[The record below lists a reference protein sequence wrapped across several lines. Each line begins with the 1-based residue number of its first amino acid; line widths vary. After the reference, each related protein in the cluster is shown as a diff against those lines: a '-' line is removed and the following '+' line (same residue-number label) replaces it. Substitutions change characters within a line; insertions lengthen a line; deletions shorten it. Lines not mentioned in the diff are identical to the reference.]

1 MMPLLY
7 IDGSLYGVLFN
18 FARKGGTEVA
28 DIKTRDVT
36 RGTIKTLDRAAS
48 SMHHLKEETIRSKAV
63 DISERSDNDSANT
76 YAQDEAVHYASDGSV
91 YAARAGVELIHRSR
105 AGHEGKSDEYIHQI
119 RQNPHDVNSAPSNN
133 DENIHRAFRERG
145 IKTIRDRQSRKKMAD
160 AEVLRID
167 EENRLTGQI
176 RGYQIKKSKTPV
188 GYNTGRFAVTRRK
201 ALKGDDRIQKRR
213 KEYSIRRITER
224 NARGGIMGRIGLA
237 RRGAVSGKAAQRAG
251 RILRGTAGTSKA
263 ALSTI
268 SISSAVAVGII
279 TIMVFCS
286 AAFNMTEDG
295 NYIVGAGDTAIVEVA
310 RAQLGN
316 VGGDKFWKWYGFNS
330 HVHWCAC
337 FVSWCADQ
345 CGYIDEGI
353 YPKFAIVGDGA
364 RWFKAH
370 RRWAGGGYTP
380 HPGDTIFFDFECD
393 GELDHVGL
401 VETCDGKT
409 ITTIEGNSG
418 DACRRNTY
426 TVRYSGIAGYGL
438 MIRSAGNSA
447 RLIALKAV
455 QLAYPDAPSEAKY
468 HGGKPTAAYAEA
480 LKRAYPN
487 RSGWGKP
494 SKDGASCDV
503 FVGTCLVDS
512 GVDKGFPRGYRDQK
526 NRLASRADLYEC
538 VVSTTSRD
546 IQESELKEGDI
557 CTWEKSSG
565 TVHIWIYAGGKA
577 RQASHDKWYPRTTSA
592 GNNLKISGKKVIR
605 IYRIKD

>member
-1 MMPLLY
+1 MSKFAQYYCKYKYAAGCYDWQLRQQHL
-7 IDGSLYGVLFN
+7 DALFN
-18 FARKGGTEVA
+18 NNESIEFCLGEDADRKLYKHKVY
-28 DIKTRDVT
+28 
-36 RGTIKTLDRAAS
+36 
-48 SMHHLKEETIRSKAV
+48 HLST
-63 DISERSDNDSANT
+63 
-76 YAQDEAVHYASDGSV
+76 
-91 YAARAGVELIHRSR
+91 
-105 AGHEGKSDEYIHQI
+105 
-119 RQNPHDVNSAPSNN
+119 AP
-133 DENIHRAFRERG
+133 G
-145 IKTIRDRQSRKKMAD
+145 ITVM
-160 AEVLRID
+160 
-167 EENRLTGQI
+167 
-176 RGYQIKKSKTPV
+176 
-188 GYNTGRFAVTRRK
+188 RFANNIDIPVERDFEPAMAKDEPSCFVIIDNRNNMRTV
-201 ALKGDDRIQKRR
+201 AIQKRR

>member
-1 MMPLLY
+1 
-7 IDGSLYGVLFN
+7 
-18 FARKGGTEVA
+18 VA

-36 RGTIKTLDRAAS
+36 RGTIKTIDRAAS
-48 SMHHLKEETIRSKAV
+48 SMHHLKEETIRSKVA
-63 DISERSDNDSANT
+63 DIYGRHDNENAKT
-76 YAQDEAVHYASDGSV
+76 YAQDEAVHYAGDSTA

-105 AGHEGKSDEYIHQI
+105 AGMEGKSDEYIHQI
-119 RQNPHDVNSAPSNN
+119 RQNMHDINDASGNN
-133 DENIHRAFRERG
+133 DEIIHRALRERD
-145 IKTIRDRQSRKKMAD
+145 IKTIRARQNRKKLAD

-167 EENRLTGQI
+167 EEDKLTGRI
-176 RGYQIKKSKTPV
+176 RGYQINRSKTPS
-188 GYNTGRFAVTRRK
+188 GYNTGRFAAIRRK
-201 ALKGDDRIQKRR
+201 ALKGDDLIQKQR

-224 NARGGIMGRIGLA
+224 NARGGILGRIGLA
-237 RRGAVSGKAAQRAG
+237 RRGAVSGNAAQRVG
-251 RILRGTAGTSKA
+251 RILRGTVGTSKA

-279 TIMVFCS
+279 AIMIFCS
-286 AAFNMTEDG
+286 ATFNMTEDG
-295 NYIVGAGDTAIVEVA
+295 NYIVGTGDTAIVEVA
-310 RAQLGN
+310 KAQIGN
-316 VGGDKFWKWYGFNS
+316 VGGAKFWKWYGFSN

-364 RWFKAH
+364 SWFKSH
-370 RRWAGGGYTP
+370 HRWAGGGYTP
-380 HPGDTIFFDFECD
+380 HPGDTIFFDFEGD

-418 DACRRNTY
+418 DACKRNTY

-526 NRLASRADLYEC
+526 ARLVNRADLYKC
-538 VVSTTSRD
+538 VISTTSQD
-546 IQESELKEGDI
+546 VKESELKDGDI

>member
-1 MMPLLY
+1 M
-7 IDGSLYGVLFN
+7 
-18 FARKGGTEVA
+18 A

-48 SMHHLKEETIRSKAV
+48 SMHHLKEESIRSKAA
-63 DISERSDNDSANT
+63 DISGRHDNEGMNT
-76 YAQDEAVHYASDGSV
+76 YAQDEVVHYAGDSTA
-91 YAARAGVELIHRSR
+91 YAARASVELIQRSR
-105 AGHEGKSDEYIHQI
+105 GKTGENVENIQRYDAEVPVFSEGKAKS
-119 RQNPHDVNSAPSNN
+119 
-133 DENIHRAFRERG
+133 DENIHRAFREQG
-145 IKTIRDRQSRKKMAD
+145 IKNILGRQSRKKMAD
-160 AEVLRID
+160 AEVLRNA
-167 EENRLTGQI
+167 EEDRLTGRI
-176 RGYQIKKSKTPV
+176 RGYQISRKKKLSGDSMGMTSA
-188 GYNTGRFAVTRRK
+188 NRRK
-201 ALKGDDRIQKRR
+201 ELKGDDLIQKRR

-224 NARGGIMGRIGLA
+224 NARGGVLGRIGLPG
-237 RRGAVSGKAAQRAG
+237 RGAGSEKTARGTS
-251 RILRGTAGTSKA
+251 RILRGAAGSSK
-263 ALSTI
+263 ALSTL
-268 SISSAVAVGII
+268 SVSSAVAVGII
-279 TIMVFCS
+279 AIMIFCS

-295 NYIVGAGDTAIVEVA
+295 NYIVGTGDTAIVEVA
-310 RAQLGN
+310 KTQIGN
-316 VGGDKFWKWYGFNS
+316 VGGAKFWKWYGFSS

-364 RWFKAH
+364 RWFKSH
-370 RRWAGGGYTP
+370 HRWAGGGYTP
-380 HPGDTIFFDFECD
+380 HLGDTIFFDFEGD
-393 GELDHVGL
+393 GVLDHVGL

-418 DACRRNTY
+418 DVCKRNTY

-438 MIRSAGNSA
+438 MIRPAGNSA
-447 RLIALKAV
+447 RLIALKAL
-455 QLAYPDAPSEAKY
+455 QLAYPDAPDEAKY
-468 HGGKPTAAYAEA
+468 HGGKPTKAYAEA
-480 LKRAYPN
+480 LKRAYPD
-487 RSGWGKP
+487 RSGWGQP

-526 NRLASRADLYEC
+526 TRLASSTDLYEC
-538 VVSTTSRD
+538 VISTTSRD
-546 IQESELKEGDI
+546 VNESELKDGDI

>member
-1 MMPLLY
+1 M
-7 IDGSLYGVLFN
+7 
-18 FARKGGTEVA
+18 A

-36 RGTIKTLDRAAS
+36 RGTIKTIDRAAS
-48 SMHHLKEETIRSKAV
+48 SMHHLKEETIRSKVA
-63 DISERSDNDSANT
+63 DIYGRHDNENAKT
-76 YAQDEAVHYASDGSV
+76 YAQDEAVHYAGDSTA

-105 AGHEGKSDEYIHQI
+105 AGMEGKSDEYIHQI
-119 RQNPHDVNSAPSNN
+119 RQNMHDINDASGNN
-133 DENIHRAFRERG
+133 DEIIHRALRERD
-145 IKTIRDRQSRKKMAD
+145 IKTIRARQNRKKLAD

-167 EENRLTGQI
+167 EEDKLTGRI
-176 RGYQIKKSKTPV
+176 RGYQINRSKTPS
-188 GYNTGRFAVTRRK
+188 GYNTGRFAAIRRK
-201 ALKGDDRIQKRR
+201 ALKGDDLIQKQR

-224 NARGGIMGRIGLA
+224 NARGGILGRIGLA
-237 RRGAVSGKAAQRAG
+237 RRGAVSGNAAQRVG
-251 RILRGTAGTSKA
+251 RILRGTVGTSKA

-279 TIMVFCS
+279 AIMIFCS
-286 AAFNMTEDG
+286 ATFNMTEDG
-295 NYIVGAGDTAIVEVA
+295 NYIVGTGDTAIVEVA
-310 RAQLGN
+310 KAQIGN
-316 VGGDKFWKWYGFNS
+316 VGGAKFWKWYGFSN

-364 RWFKAH
+364 SWFKSH
-370 RRWAGGGYTP
+370 HRWAGGGYTP
-380 HPGDTIFFDFECD
+380 HPGDTIFFDFEGD
-393 GELDHVGL
+393 GELDHVGI

-418 DACRRNTY
+418 DACKRNTY

-438 MIRSAGNSA
+438 MIRPAGNSA
-447 RLIALKAV
+447 RLIALKAM
-455 QLAYPDAPSEAKY
+455 QLAYPDAPDEAKY
-468 HGGKPTAAYAEA
+468 HGGKPTKAYAEA

-487 RSGWGKP
+487 RSGWGQP

-526 NRLASRADLYEC
+526 TRLTSRTDLYDC
-538 VVSTTSRD
+538 VISTSSRD
-546 IQESELKEGDI
+546 VNESELKDGDI

>member
-63 DISERSDNDSANT
+63 DISERRDNDSANT
-76 YAQDEAVHYASDGSV
+76 YAQDEAVHYAGDSSV

-119 RQNPHDVNSAPSNN
+119 RQNPHDVNSAPGNN
-133 DENIHRAFRERG
+133 DEKIHRAFREQG

-167 EENRLTGQI
+167 EEDKLTGRI
-176 RGYQIKKSKTPV
+176 RGHGINRSKPSL
-188 GYNTGRFAVTRRK
+188 GYNTGRFAAIRRK
-201 ALKGDDRIQKRR
+201 ALKGDDLTQKQR

-224 NARGGIMGRIGLA
+224 NARGGILGRIGLA
-237 RRGAVSGKAAQRAG
+237 RRGAVSGNAAQRAG
-251 RILRGTAGTSKA
+251 RILRGTSGTSKA

-268 SISSAVAVGII
+268 SISTAVAVGII
-279 TIMVFCS
+279 TIVVFCS

-295 NYIVGAGDTAIVEVA
+295 NYIVGTGDGAIVEVA

-364 RWFKAH
+364 SWFKAH

-380 HPGDTIFFDFECD
+380 HPGDTIFFDFEGD

-418 DACRRNTY
+418 DACKRNTY

-438 MIRSAGNSA
+438 MIRPAGNSA
-447 RLIALKAV
+447 KI
-455 QLAYPDAPSEAKY
+455 
-468 HGGKPTAAYAEA
+468 G
-480 LKRAYPN
+480 RAH
-487 RSGWGKP
+487 
-494 SKDGASCDV
+494 V
-503 FVGTCLVDS
+503 
-512 GVDKGFPRGYRDQK
+512 
-526 NRLASRADLYEC
+526 
-538 VVSTTSRD
+538 
-546 IQESELKEGDI
+546 
-557 CTWEKSSG
+557 
-565 TVHIWIYAGGKA
+565 
-577 RQASHDKWYPRTTSA
+577 
-592 GNNLKISGKKVIR
+592 
-605 IYRIKD
+605 